1 MLSERE
7 FLLIREFTV
16 NKAQDLLRH
25 ESDVK
30 SYGSVGLPYRN
41 HYEIVVENRRFIIIA
56 KDVFFEIV
64 HSVLIEA
71 SEKYPHLFG
80 QNKAELVVEAIYNIY
95 HDFNIE
101 YFTEFLK
108 NNQFAWIVELKN
120 DIVADKILRI
130 ELFRQIKP
138 QKDSPEK
145 TEFIGGIF
153 HAFKH
158 FSYNGVP
165 LSYNK
170 EINNFDHPTEIFEYI
185 IKAFFFENHEEE
197 IINNKIY
204 CISKTNLN
212 ERYDLRFVFYFEPA
226 TKIFF
231 INSIRKDTVSKKT
244 QSVKRI

>member
-1 MLSERE
+1 MLSENE
-7 FLLIREFTV
+7 FLLIREFIVT
-16 NKAQDLLRH
+16 KAQALLKQ

-30 SYGSVGLPYRN
+30 SFGTVGLPYRN
-41 HYEIVVENRRFIIIA
+41 HYEIIVENRRFIIVA

-64 HSVLIEA
+64 RSVLIEA

-80 QNKAELVVEAIYNIY
+80 QNKAELVIEAIYNVY

-108 NNQFAWIVELKN
+108 NNQFAWIVELSN
-120 DIVADKILRI
+120 DTVLDKILRI

-138 QKDSPEK
+138 LKNNPEK

-185 IKAFFFENHEEE
+185 IKAFFFENHEAETRNDKTYY
-197 IINNKIY
+197 IA
-204 CISKTNLN
+204 KTNFN
-212 ERYDLRFVFYFEPA
+212 IRYDLRFVFYFEPK

-231 INSIRKDTVSKKT
+231 ISSIRKDAKA
-244 QSVKRI
+244 